1 MSELRANTISNAAG
15 TGPVTLTKQS
25 AAKAWVNF
33 NGIGT
38 IAARDSFNVASLTD
52 NGTGDYAV
60 NFSSAMGNENYSV
73 SAGGNGDNDYT
84 NIGGSRLA
92 YPISSASSSP
102 LGTFRA
108 SDNSRQDNVVVSA
121 SFHGD
126 LA

>member
-1 MSELRANTISNAAG
+1 MSTIVTSNVSDG
-15 TGPVTLTKQS
+15 TLSIPTTYVTNGS
-25 AAKAWVNF
+25 ARAWVNF
-33 NGIGT
+33 TGIGT